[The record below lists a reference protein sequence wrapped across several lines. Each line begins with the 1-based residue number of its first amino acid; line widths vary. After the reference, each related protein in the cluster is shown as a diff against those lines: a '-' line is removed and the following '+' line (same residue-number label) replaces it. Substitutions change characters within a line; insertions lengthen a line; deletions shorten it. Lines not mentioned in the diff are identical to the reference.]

1 MSFVK
6 SAWINFLRQYGPIPR
21 NDNMYD
27 ELIQPILKKNSIQP
41 IEIESM
47 HTEMLVMNFNSIRPK
62 SVILTGV
69 AGDGKTYHCREVW
82 TALGGDIDVWSN
94 NDKIKKIELQ
104 NQKILFVIKDLSELM
119 DGERDDILYR
129 LFDAVINPKSDE
141 VFLIAAN
148 DGQLIEKLKYLE
160 PSLYSDKVKTCI
172 EELLVNEVS
181 EKDGFHLQ
189 LYNLSQ
195 INAAMLFKNIVKAV
209 LDHSGWKECEG
220 CSLRDNIDTS
230 KRCPIWENRKRLE
243 GEENNKL
250 IQSRMIDLLEL
261 CELNGVHLPIRQIL
275 LLVSNML
282 LGHPQAKDKL
292 LNCTEVTKV
301 IDTSTASQASIY
313 RNIFGENLS
322 ERRRGSIYI
331 FSTLG
336 RFGIGK
342 ETSNTLDNILIYG
355 EDDLELRPY
364 YQELVLNDSYYGAD
378 EQFRA
383 NQNDYLEG
391 KFNDSD
397 EEVKFLSSLRSQR
410 QRLFFVIPD
419 HKADELKVWYLTTF
433 KYSGEFLNEVYRK
446 AKDGN
451 KISTQIIFRLA
462 QGLNRIFTG
471 LLTKT
476 YDELILASSGSHSQ
490 TKVSRIFE
498 ESISVP
504 RKRGESM
511 TIKINKRNKL
521 VIEVKL
527 SSNPEV
533 KAVELPL
540 QLIRYEFLSRVAEG
554 ALPGSFSRECYEDI
568 LGYKSRLLKEIE
580 NRREIEQEEAE
591 ESSDMIFDILRL
603 NNDGK
608 IEKRTVEVFI

>member
-1 MSFVK
+1 MSIAK
-6 SAWINFLRQYGPIPR
+6 SVWVDFLRQYGPIPR

-27 ELIQPILKKNSIQP
+27 ESIQRSIGRKGISP
-41 IEIESM
+41 IEIESAY
-47 HTEMLVMNFNSIRPK
+47 TERLILNFNSKHPK
-62 SVILTGV
+62 SVVLTGT

-82 TALGGDIDVWSN
+82 TALGGNLVEWL
-94 NDKIKKIELQ
+94 NDNKVKVLTLSSGKRLI
-104 NQKILFVIKDLSELM
+104 VIKDLSELM
-119 DGERDDILYR
+119 DEERNILYN
-129 LFDAVINPKSDE
+129 FFYSVMVNESDE

-148 DGQLIEKLKYLE
+148 DGQLIETWKYLE
-160 PSLYSDKVKTCI
+160 PDLYSNKVKACV

-181 EKDGFHLQ
+181 EMKGFNL
-189 LYNLSQ
+189 LLFNLSQ
-195 INAAMLFKNIVKAV
+195 INAAILFKNIVNAV
-209 LDHSGWKECEG
+209 LKHSGWKECET
-220 CSLRDNIDTS
+220 CSLRNNLDLS
-230 KRCPIWENRKRLE
+230 RRCPIWENRKRLE
-243 GEENNKL
+243 GEDDNKL
-250 IQSRMIDLLEL
+250 IQSRMLDLLEL

-282 LGHPQAKDKL
+282 LGHPQAKDRL
-292 LNCTEVTKV
+292 MNCTEVTKV
-301 IDTSTASQASIY
+301 LDGSTSAQASIY

-322 ERRRGSIYI
+322 ERRRDSTDI

-336 RFGIGK
+336 RFGVGK

-355 EDDLELRPY
+355 EDDPDLRPY
-364 YQELVLNDSYYGAD
+364 YQEFVLKDSYYGAD
-378 EQFRA
+378 ELFRA
-383 NQNDYLEG
+383 HQNDYLEG
-391 KFNDSD
+391 KFNDTD

-419 HKADELKVWYLTTF
+419 DKAEELKMWYLTTF

-451 KISTQIIFRLA
+451 KISTQIISRLA

-490 TKVSRIFE
+490 AKVSRIFE
-498 ESISVP
+498 DSISVP

-511 TIKINKRNKL
+511 IIKINEKNKL
-521 VIEVKL
+521 VIEVNL
-527 SSNPEV
+527 STNSEV
-533 KAVELPL
+533 KPVELPL

-580 NRREIEQEEAE
+580 YRREIEQDDTE
-591 ESSDMIFDILRL
+591 ESSDMIFNILRL

-608 IEKRTVEVFI
+608 IEKRTVEVLI